1 MLEGTTAPVSR
12 RQLLRMAGSAAL
24 AAGVGACIIIPG
36 RASAQQKTLKILQWN
51 HFVPGYDKWFNDTY
65 VKEWGAKNNTNVMVD
80 NIGLAELNSRAA
92 AEVSAQKGHDLCRF
106 PSPPPVHE
114 DQVIDHRDIYEECER
129 KYGKTLD
136 LAIKSTYNPKTK
148 KFYGF
153 SDSYVPGPINYRKD
167 LWDAV
172 GTVPDTWED
181 IRRGGRKI
189 KLLHEKSVGIGLAP
203 ELDTNMA
210 LRAIMYAFGS
220 SEQDAEGNQTLKS
233 KETLEAIK
241 FVKALYEETMTDEVL
256 TWDASSNNLF
266 MLAGQGSLAV
276 NAISITR
283 TGEKQKLP
291 VADTIWLAKAAQG
304 PVRRIGPAILVD
316 VYVIWKFAENIDGA
330 KQFLVDYIG
339 NCRQGFLTSEFYNFP
354 CFPQTVP
361 DLKILIAK
369 DDKAQPPDKYKVLE
383 DALDWVTNIG
393 YPGYANAAIDEIFN
407 TWVISTMFAQ
417 AAAGKLS
424 PEEALNQA
432 DAQVQ
437 RIFQKWRERGKI

>member
-1 MLEGTTAPVSR
+1 MHSTGHWMRR

-24 AAGVGACIIIPG
+24 ATGVGARIIIPG

-65 VKEWGAKNNTNVMVD
+65 VKEWGAKHNTNVMVD
-80 NIGLAELNSRAA
+80 NIGLADINSPAVD
-92 AEVSAQKGHDLCRF
+92 EVAAQKGHDLYMF
-106 PSPPPVHE
+106 LSPPPVYE
-114 DQVIDHRDIYEECER
+114 DQAIDHRDIYEECER
-129 KYGKTLD
+129 KYGKALD
-136 LAIKSTYNPKTK
+136 LAIKSTYNPKTR
-148 KFYGF
+148 KFYAF
-153 SDSYVPGPINYRKD
+153 ADSYVPDPINYRKD

-181 IRRGGRKI
+181 IRRGGRKL
-189 KLLHEKSVGIGLAP
+189 KLLHDKPVGIGLAP
-203 ELDTNMA
+203 EHDTNYAM
-210 LRAIMYAFGS
+210 RAIMYSFGA
-220 SEQDAEGNQTLKS
+220 SEQDAEGNPNLKS

-241 FVKALYEETMTDEVL
+241 FVKALYEETLIDEVL
-256 TWDASSNNLF
+256 TWDASSNNRF

-276 NAISITR
+276 NPISITR
-283 TGEKQKLP
+283 TGENQKLP
-291 VADTIWLAKAAQG
+291 VTDNIWLAKAAQG
-304 PVRRIGPAILVD
+304 PVRRLGPYGVMD
-316 VYVIWKFAENIDGA
+316 FYVIWKFAANIDGA

-339 NCRQGFLTSEFYNFP
+339 HFRQGFLASEFYNFP

-361 DLKILIAK
+361 DLKTLLAR
-369 DDKAQPPDKYKVLE
+369 DDKAKPPDKYKALE
-383 DALDWVTNIG
+383 DALDWVTNVG

-417 AAAGKLS
+417 AATGKLS
-424 PEEALNQA
+424 PEDALNQA